1 MKLLFLIRGL
11 HLGGAERQLATLA
24 RALRHRGH
32 QVEVAVFYA
41 GGTLEEEVRAG
52 GVPVHDLEKRGRWD
66 VLGALVRLGRLVR
79 SRRPDAVLA
88 YMNLA
93 NLYSAGL
100 RWLAPGVPV
109 VWGIRSAMEDLRAYD
124 WMSTLG
130 SGLEVLA
137 ARAPDVIVA
146 NSEAARR
153 HAVGR
158 GMSERKLLVIPNGI
172 DCEAFRP
179 DPAGRERVRR
189 GWGVPAG
196 APLVGMIARL
206 DPVKGHPTFLR
217 AAALLAAAREDVRF
231 VCVGDGRPEY
241 RSELFRLA
249 GELGLGARLTWAG
262 PCKADAAIHGAL
274 DVSVLSSD
282 DGESFPNVI
291 AEAMACGVPCVATD
305 SGDASWIIGD
315 TGVAVPPK
323 DPAALAAGVSG
334 LLARS
339 GAQRAGDA
347 RRARD
352 RVVREFSVPTLVS
365 RTEAMLK
372 ALRAEADPFGSAPDR
387 RRAPAP

>member
-1 MKLLFLIRGL
+1 MNVLFLVRGL

-24 RALRHRGH
+24 RALRRRGH
-32 QVEVAVFYA
+32 QAEVAVFYA
-41 GGTLEEEVRAG
+41 GGSLEEEVRAEG
-52 GVPVHDLEKRGRWD
+52 IAVHDLGKRARWD
-66 VLGALVRLGRLVR
+66 ALGALIRLGRLVR

-93 NLYSAGL
+93 NLYSAAL
-100 RWLAPGVPV
+100 RWIAPGIPV
-109 VWGIRSAMEDLRAYD
+109 VWGIRSAMSDFRAYD
-124 WMSTLG
+124 WTSSLG

-137 ARAPDVIVA
+137 SRAPAAIVA

-153 HAVGR
+153 QCVGR
-158 GMSERKLLVIPNGI
+158 GMDGRRLLVIPNGI

-196 APLVGMIARL
+196 APLVGTIARL

-231 VCVGDGRPEY
+231 VCVGDGPPEY
-241 RSELFRLA
+241 RSELSRLA

-262 PCKADAAIHGAL
+262 PCKADAALHGAL

-282 DGESFPNVI
+282 AGESFPNVI

-305 SGDASWIIGD
+305 SGDASRIVGD
-315 TGVAVPPK
+315 TGVVVAPG
-323 DPAALAAGVSG
+323 DPAALAAGISG

-339 GAQRAGDA
+339 AGQRAEDA

-352 RVVREFSVPTLVS
+352 RVIREFSVEALVS
-365 RTEAMLK
+365 RTESLLE
-372 ALRAEADPFGSAPDR
+372 ALRAQADPFGSDPDR
-387 RRAPAP
+387 RRAPSP